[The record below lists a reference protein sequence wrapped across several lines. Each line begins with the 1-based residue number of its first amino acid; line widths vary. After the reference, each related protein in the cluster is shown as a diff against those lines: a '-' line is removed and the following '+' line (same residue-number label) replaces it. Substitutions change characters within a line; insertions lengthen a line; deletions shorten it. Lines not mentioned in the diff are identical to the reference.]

1 MPIRITPIK
10 IKVTGPER
18 VISSFLSINKNAAI
32 NEGGKIDF
40 KTGLIKVFTYDK
52 FYKNCTSIN
61 KNKSQFWNVKR
72 A

>member
-1 MPIRITPIK
+1 MPIRTTPIK

-32 NEGGKIDF
+32 NVGGKIDF
-40 KTGLIKVFTYDK
+40 NTGLIKVFTYDK
-52 FYKNCTSIN
+52 FYKNYTSIN
-61 KNKSQFWNVKR
+61 MSKSHLWSVKR